1 MLASTSR
8 PLVAAARAT
17 GRRNASAIATKYS
30 GAAYKAALASSPATL
45 TKVSEELSAIAK
57 SLKDTPALNAFV
69 SNPLLS
75 SKERATGLE
84 SLYKAGSPK
93 GTVNDITKNL
103 LAVLSEN
110 GRLAETP
117 AVIEE
122 FNALV
127 AKYKGELEIVV
138 TSAQPL
144 TKDILTKLEASLKQ
158 SEAAKQS
165 KVLKFTNKVMLLWM
179 PLNNNSVRLIVFLK
193 VNPSLLGGMIVDVG
207 DKTIDLSVASR
218 VTKLNNLLQ
227 RKLL

>member
-30 GAAYKAALASSPATL
+30 GAAYKAALASSSATL

-84 SLYKAGSPK
+84 SLYKAGSTK

-138 TSAQPL
+138 TSAQRPQ
-144 TKDILTKLEASLKQ
+144 SLYPPSKQ
-158 SEAAKQS
+158 RGAYGSREIP
-165 KVLKFTNKVMLLWM
+165 TW
-179 PLNNNSVRLIVFLK
+179 
-193 VNPSLLGGMIVDVG
+193 DVAEHSG
-207 DKTIDLSVASR
+207 RGRRDP
-218 VTKLNNLLQ
+218 
-227 RKLL
+227 

>member
-1 MLASTSR
+1 MVRRSTVPGLPETPLELLISRLKLRARKELARQQPENNFLRSLPFPLEIKMLASTSR

-165 KVLKFTNKVMLLWM
+165 KVLKFTNKVMLL
-179 PLNNNSVRLIVFLK
+179 
-193 VNPSLLGGMIVDVG
+193 
-207 DKTIDLSVASR
+207 
-218 VTKLNNLLQ
+218 
-227 RKLL
+227 